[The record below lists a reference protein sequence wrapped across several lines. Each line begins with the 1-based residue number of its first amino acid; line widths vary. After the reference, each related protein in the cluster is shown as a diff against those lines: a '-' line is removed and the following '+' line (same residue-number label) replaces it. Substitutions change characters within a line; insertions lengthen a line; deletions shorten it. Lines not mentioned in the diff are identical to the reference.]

1 MGSIWDE
8 MHVQYRVSYWS
19 YRSVCGDITF
29 TLTLL
34 KQVYLCKGA
43 QLMREKPRGHCIL
56 AKGKRGMRELA
67 LVCLRLLSYV
77 MTVATLQMANVSLF
91 LVFTVVQRTYNY
103 DLNPAPYR
111 S

>member
-29 TLTLL
+29 ALTLL

-43 QLMREKPRGHCIL
+43 HLMREKPRGHCIL

-77 MTVATLQMANVSLF
+77 MTVATLQMADVLSLSIYS
-91 LVFTVVQRTYNY
+91 R
-103 DLNPAPYR
+103 PADI
-111 S
+111 